1 MRTCRRRLRGDWTE
15 VSGARN
21 QDHEPH
27 AVGLLVVL
35 SVLWG
40 GAFFFV
46 GVAVVEL
53 PPLTV
58 VLARVG
64 IAAAILL
71 GLTLFLGHSLPRTLS
86 AWMPFLVMG
95 LLNNAVPFS
104 FLNAGQTMVSVGLAS
119 IINGMTPLFTA
130 LVMASFREE
139 RLTMYRAVGVLLG
152 VAGVV
157 LISRPDAD
165 MTDARL
171 LGIGLCLAA
180 TLSYGFAALWG
191 RRHLADVPPL
201 KSATCQLLSSTL
213 IMTIVVAIV
222 DRPWTLAMPSTEVWM
237 ALVRSRLV
245 RHGHRLRGVLRDPH
259 PCRSQQRDACHA
271 IDPGDGA
278 TARQHVPCRTNP
290 RVRDRWCGDNRLGAV
305 VDRRPAAPQGNACHF
320 RAIGRPW
327 KALRCGARTAAA
339 GFNPDAVIE
348 SYSRAPGGDRSPRT
362 APAAAVVDQAGGEA
376 HGRGA
381 CGPVVR
387 ADCSRHAKRSATIRD
402 FCSDY
407 L

>member
-1 MRTCRRRLRGDWTE
+1 MQETKTMNASQW
-15 VSGARN
+15 
-21 QDHEPH
+21 
-27 AVGLLVVL
+27 GLLVLL

-139 RLTMYRAVGVLLG
+139 RLTVYRVVGVLLG

-165 MTDARL
+165 MADARL

-213 IMTIVVAIV
+213 IMTVVVGIV
-222 DRPWTLAMPSTEVWM
+222 DRPWTLPIPSTEVWM
-237 ALVRSRLV
+237 ALCGLALFGTAIAYVVFFEILTRAGASNVMLVTLLIPVTALLLGNMFLAEPIFLHEIAGAAIIGLGLLSIDGRLPRRAMRV
-245 RHGHRLRGVLRDPH
+245 ISERL
-259 PCRSQQRDACHA
+259 A
-271 IDPGDGA
+271 
-278 TARQHVPCRTNP
+278 VP
-290 RVRDRWCGDNRLGAV
+290 D
-305 VDRRPAAPQGNACHF
+305 
-320 RAIGRPW
+320 
-327 KALRCGARTAAA
+327 
-339 GFNPDAVIE
+339 
-348 SYSRAPGGDRSPRT
+348 
-362 APAAAVVDQAGGEA
+362 
-376 HGRGA
+376 
-381 CGPVVR
+381 
-387 ADCSRHAKRSATIRD
+387 KR
-402 FCSDY
+402 
-407 L
+407 

>member
-1 MRTCRRRLRGDWTE
+1 MQETKTMNLTQW
-15 VSGARN
+15 
-21 QDHEPH
+21 
-27 AVGLLVVL
+27 GLLVVL

-237 ALVRSRLV
+237 ALFGLALFGTAIAYVVFFEILTRAGASNVMLVTLLIPVTALLLGNMFLAEPILVYEIAGAAIIGLGLLSIDGRLPRRAMHV
-245 RHGHRLRGVLRDPH
+245 ISERLAV
-259 PCRSQQRDACHA
+259 
-271 IDPGDGA
+271 PG
-278 TARQHVPCRTNP
+278 
-290 RVRDRWCGDNRLGAV
+290 
-305 VDRRPAAPQGNACHF
+305 RR
-320 RAIGRPW
+320 
-327 KALRCGARTAAA
+327 
-339 GFNPDAVIE
+339 
-348 SYSRAPGGDRSPRT
+348 
-362 APAAAVVDQAGGEA
+362 
-376 HGRGA
+376 
-381 CGPVVR
+381 
-387 ADCSRHAKRSATIRD
+387 
-402 FCSDY
+402 
-407 L
+407 